1 MGGRFVANDSKQNT
15 NTKEEPIM
23 AARVKRNRIDFKD
36 KVVNWIFDKA
46 KTQRVNSQA
55 EGLWV
60 PSGGAGG
67 TQSHVHRVVS
77 QVWQGGI

>member
-1 MGGRFVANDSKQNT
+1 MIQMTGWCGSTTARGQSLGM
-15 NTKEEPIM
+15 EPLVSEPQW
-23 AARVKRNRIDFKD
+23 AL
-36 KVVNWIFDKA
+36 WIFDKA

-77 QVWQGGI
+77 QVWQRGI